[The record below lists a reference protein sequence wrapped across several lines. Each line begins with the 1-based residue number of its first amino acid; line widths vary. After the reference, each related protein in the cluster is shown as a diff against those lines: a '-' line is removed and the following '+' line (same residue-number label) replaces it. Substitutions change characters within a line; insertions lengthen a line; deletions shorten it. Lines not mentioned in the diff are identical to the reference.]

1 MQKQKESEI
10 YVIQILPQTSEID
23 VFHDTKLHKQQNQ
36 MDSFEISAE
45 STRIENSKEQTGI
58 DGILSKDEIII
69 REFLHSK
76 SKVFDIPRDFDK
88 MSDDSSFIQDEN
100 EIYYSNSLLSSAFDS
115 SNIVCKNNLSQ
126 FDLY

>member
-36 MDSFEISAE
+36 MDSFEMSAE

-58 DGILSKDEIII
+58 DGVLRKDEIII

-76 SKVFDIPRDFDK
+76 SKVFDIPGDFDK

>member
-1 MQKQKESEI
+1 MQKQKGSEI
-10 YVIQILPQTSEID
+10 YVLQILPQTSEID
-23 VFHDTKLHKQQNQ
+23 DNKLHKQQNQ
-36 MDSFEISAE
+36 MDSFEMSAE

-58 DGILSKDEIII
+58 DVVLSKDEIII

-76 SKVFDIPRDFDK
+76 SKVFDIPKDFDK

-115 SNIVCKNNLSQ
+115 SNIVCKNSFLQ
-126 FDLY
+126 FD

>member
-36 MDSFEISAE
+36 MDSFEMSAE

-58 DGILSKDEIII
+58 DIFLRKDEIII

-76 SKVFDIPRDFDK
+76 SKVFDIPGDFDK